1 MMTSEITNK
10 DGKTWVTA
18 IVVDK
23 LLDWR
28 NTIKEATAN
37 PKLAISKENLRKFLQ
52 LSGIW
57 SQQNKRLTY

>member
-1 MMTSEITNK
+1 MTSEITNK
-10 DGKTWVTA
+10 DGKTGVTA

-37 PKLAISKENLRKFLQ
+37 TKLAISKENLRKFLQ

>member
-10 DGKTWVTA
+10 DGKTGVTA

-37 PKLAISKENLRKFLQ
+37 TKLAISKENLRKFLQ